1 MAAAKSKTKCIGILT
16 SGGDCPGLNA
26 AIRGVVKAAI
36 GTYGI
41 KVVGFLDGF
50 RGLVENRTI
59 ALDDRA
65 VSGILTQG
73 GTILGTARDKPHK
86 MPMGGKKMDMT
97 NAAIEN
103 VQKQNIDCLVCLGGG
118 GTQKNAF
125 HLHSEGGIDVL
136 TLPKTIDNDV
146 FGTDITFGFDTAMGI
161 ATEAIDRLHTTATSH
176 HRIIVCEI
184 MGHNSGWLALGAGIA
199 GGADVI
205 LIPEIP
211 YNLKAI
217 AAHLEKRRMS
227 GKRFSIIAV
236 AEGALS
242 EEEARLAAAAEKEG
256 KKKKSAGDEVVV
268 EKAPD
273 GQSYHLVQEPKA
285 SRIARRIQQLTGV
298 EARVTSLGHVQ
309 RGGSP
314 STRDRLIC
322 SLLGTAASDSLARG
336 DYNNMIAIR
345 GDRSVPVPLKDVAG
359 KKKLVPSDHPW
370 LRTAELV
377 GTCMGV

>member
-1 MAAAKSKTKCIGILT
+1 MAASKTKCIGILT

-36 GTYGI
+36 GVYGI

-59 ALDDRA
+59 NLDDRA

-73 GTILGTARDKPHK
+73 GTILGTSRDKPNK

-97 NAAIEN
+97 NVAMEN
-103 VQKQNIDCLVCLGGG
+103 LEKHNIDCLVCLGGG
-118 GTQKNAF
+118 GTQKNAY
-125 HLHSEGGIDVL
+125 HLHNAGGVEVL

-146 FGTDITFGFDTAMGI
+146 YGTDITFGFDTAMGI

-211 YNLKAI
+211 YDLKAV
-217 AAHLEKRRMS
+217 AKHLEKRRIS

-236 AEGALS
+236 AEGAISL
-242 EEEARLAAAAEKEG
+242 EEAKALAKAEADG
-256 KKKKSAGDEVVV
+256 KKKKNSSGEVVV
-268 EKAPD
+268 EKNAD
-273 GQSYHLVQEPKA
+273 GHAYHLVQEPKA
-285 SRIARRIQQLTGV
+285 SQIARRIQQLTGV

-322 SLLGTAASDSLARG
+322 SLLGTATADSLAQG
-336 DYNNMIAIR
+336 NYNNMIAIR
-345 GDRSVPVPLKDVAG
+345 GDHSEPVPLKDVAG
-359 KKKLVPSDHPW
+359 KKKLVPKDHPW
-370 LRTAELV
+370 LQTAELV

>member
-1 MAAAKSKTKCIGILT
+1 MAESKTKCIGILT

-26 AIRGVVKAAI
+26 AIRGVCKAAI
-36 GTYGI
+36 GSYGI

-50 RGLVENRTI
+50 RGLVENRTV
-59 ALDDRA
+59 ALDDRT

-86 MPMGGKKMDMT
+86 MLMGGKKMDMT
-97 NAAIEN
+97 QAAVDNIA
-103 VQKQNIDCLVCLGGG
+103 KHNIDCLVCLGGG
-118 GTQKNAF
+118 GTQKNAY
-125 HLHSEGGIDVL
+125 HLHTEGGLDVL

-146 FGTDITFGFDTAMGI
+146 AGTDITFGFDTAMQI
-161 ATEAIDRLHTTATSH
+161 ATDAIDRLHTTATSH

-211 YNLKAI
+211 YDLKSV
-217 AAHLEKRRMS
+217 AAHLDKRRLS

-236 AEGALS
+236 AEGAIS
-242 EEEARLAAAAEKEG
+242 RQEAKALASG
-256 KKKKSAGDEVVV
+256 KKDKKDEKSEVVV
-268 EKAPD
+268 EQDAN
-273 GQSYHLVQEPKA
+273 GQPYHLVQEPKA
-285 SRIARRIQQLTGV
+285 SQIARQLQQLTGT

-314 STRDRLIC
+314 SPRDRLVS
-322 SLLGTAASDSLARG
+322 SLLGTAAAHALAKG

-345 GDRSVPVPLKDVAG
+345 GNGTELVPLKEVAG
-359 KKKLVPSDHPW
+359 KKKTVPEDHSW
-370 LRTAELV
+370 ITSAQLL
-377 GTCMGV
+377 GTCMGI